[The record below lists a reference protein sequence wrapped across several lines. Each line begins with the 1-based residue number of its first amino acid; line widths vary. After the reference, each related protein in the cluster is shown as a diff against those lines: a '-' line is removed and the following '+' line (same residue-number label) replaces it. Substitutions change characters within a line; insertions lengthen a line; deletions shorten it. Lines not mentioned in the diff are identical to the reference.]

1 LGIFKSRL
9 PARDDVFIVLS
20 AILVAVFSWSILGFL
35 FVYPSLV
42 LRYATLEIFAIFS
55 YMMAFA
61 SVESILVFGCLVLV
75 SAILPKKWLR
85 EGFSYKG
92 FLVVLIGSIAFIQYQ
107 TFLGGELPEVKTVF
121 LWAGSY
127 LFVLICL
134 ILLFHFVQHLQT
146 ILVSVAERFTVFAYV
161 YIPLG
166 FLGLI
171 VVILRNLF
179 KG

>member
-1 LGIFKSRL
+1 LDIFKSRL
-9 PARDDVFIVLS
+9 PAREDVFIVLS
-20 AILVAVFSWSILGFL
+20 AVLVAVFSWSVRGFF

-42 LRYATLEIFAIFS
+42 LRYAAAEVFGIFS

-61 SVESILVFGCLVLV
+61 FAESILILGCLILV

-92 FLVVLIGSIAFIQYQ
+92 FLVVLVGSIAFIRYQ
-107 TFLGGELPEVKTVF
+107 TFLGGELPTAKTIL
-121 LWAGSY
+121 LWAGTF
-127 LFVLICL
+127 LLVLICL
-134 ILLFHFVQHLQT
+134 ILLFHFVKRLQG
-146 ILVSVAERFTVFAYV
+146 ILVSISERFTVFAYL

-171 VVILRNLF
+171 VVVLRNLF

>member
-1 LGIFKSRL
+1 LGIFKSRT
-9 PARDDVFIVLS
+9 PAREDVFIVLS
-20 AILVAVFSWSILGFL
+20 TILVAVFSWSIRGFL

-42 LRYATLEIFAIFS
+42 LRYAALEVFAVFS

-61 SVESILVFGCLVLV
+61 FVESILVLGGLVLV
-75 SAILPKKWLR
+75 SAILPRKWLCD
-85 EGFSYKG
+85 GFSYKG
-92 FLVVLIGSIAFIQYQ
+92 FLVVLVGSIAFIRYQ
-107 TFLGGELPEVKTVF
+107 TFLGGELPTAKTIF
-121 LWAGSY
+121 LWAGTF

-134 ILLFHFVQHLQT
+134 TLLFHFVKRLQS
-146 ILVSVAERFTVFAYV
+146 ILVSIAERFTVFAYL

-166 FLGLI
+166 SLGLI